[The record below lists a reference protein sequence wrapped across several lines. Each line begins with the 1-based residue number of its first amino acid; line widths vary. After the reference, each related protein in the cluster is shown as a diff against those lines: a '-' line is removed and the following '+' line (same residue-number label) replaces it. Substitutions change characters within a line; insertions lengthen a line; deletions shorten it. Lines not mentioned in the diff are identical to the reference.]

1 MFEFSWLDSLICHD
15 LTRSPLL
22 RRIERLHWNT
32 VVLDVDLGFGIIMSE
47 APLLQIE
54 PKELEF
60 ICECIF
66 IFRILLLFCAA
77 MHADADVI
85 EPNIIMLI
93 NWIIR
98 AVIFR
103 LCSWVEEA
111 KFMLGSID

>member
-1 MFEFSWLDSLICHD
+1 
-15 LTRSPLL
+15 
-22 RRIERLHWNT
+22 
-32 VVLDVDLGFGIIMSE
+32 MSE

-93 NWIIR
+93 N
-98 AVIFR
+98 
-103 LCSWVEEA
+103 
-111 KFMLGSID
+111 